1 MLPIRSNGDARAI
14 TLTGISRNYRP
25 IGAGGWTR
33 QINIKTVDFGVSGLI
48 PTWIVA
54 IGYG

>member
-1 MLPIRSNGDARAI
+1 MLPIRSNGDAHAI
-14 TLTGISRNYRP
+14 TPTGISRNYRP
-25 IGAGGWTR
+25 IDAGGWTR